1 MEDRKKRHRCA
12 KCAGHFDY
20 VERDTW
26 WDYKGMDYDAKL
38 VECPECGCINVI
50 KYVEM
55 PDREIWLW
63 E

>member
-1 MEDRKKRHRCA
+1 MEDRKKRTQCA
-12 KCAGHFDY
+12 KCKRYFDY

-38 VECPECGCINVI
+38 VKCPECGCINVI

-55 PDREIWLW
+55 PDRESWLW
-63 E
+63 K